1 MSRFDQA
8 GAAIRG
14 KRFRSIGTVR
24 SVVYMDRVETR
35 VGLVGDP
42 ACPDCLDRI
51 SEPGA
56 PAVGASHGRLD
67 DAPQPPELLVRVGVH
82 AVRSLWLRAKAE
94 QLRDRVLW
102 PVCAAIGV
110 VLLGIQISGG
120 RFRLNLRGIPTSRR
134 NSFPD

>member
-1 MSRFDQA
+1 
-8 GAAIRG
+8 
-14 KRFRSIGTVR
+14 
-24 SVVYMDRVETR
+24 
-35 VGLVGDP
+35 
-42 ACPDCLDRI
+42 
-51 SEPGA
+51 
-56 PAVGASHGRLD
+56 
-67 DAPQPPELLVRVGVH
+67 
-82 AVRSLWLRAKAE
+82 VRSLWLRAKAE